1 MKKPLSK
8 RAINRQRW
16 FDHIEAWQQSGLT
29 QKAYCA
35 QQHIGLASFQRWRGI
50 VAKAGQPK
58 AAQATLLPVN
68 IVPSVSTPNLV
79 LHLGTDLRI
88 EIPAG
93 FDPAMLTHAVRA
105 LQP

>member
-29 QKAYCA
+29 QTAYCK

-58 AAQATLLPVN
+58 AAPTTFLPVN
-68 IVPSVSTPNLV
+68 VVASVSPPNLI

-93 FDPAMLTHAVRA
+93 FDPAMLTRAVHA